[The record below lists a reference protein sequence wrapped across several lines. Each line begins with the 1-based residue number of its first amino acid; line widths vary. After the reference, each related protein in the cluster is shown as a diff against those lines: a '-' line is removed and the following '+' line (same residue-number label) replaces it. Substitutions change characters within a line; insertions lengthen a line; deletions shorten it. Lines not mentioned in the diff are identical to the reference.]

1 MRSIEMSEL
10 NVTCPDCGTEI
21 EIAEQLA
28 APLVAA
34 EREKIVNAAKAKV
47 QKKLEEER
55 AASKEALAEKD
66 AKLKAAAEKE
76 LAAIKAK
83 EAAEEAKA
91 NAELEVKRQV
101 DAEKGKIAAEAATKA
116 TEEIAAKLKAAEEE
130 NQRQVEKV
138 KQAQQAELDAIKA
151 KRDAEEAKA
160 EADIIVARKIE
171 EERGKLREQTLKEAD
186 EANRLKVAEKDK
198 QLDDMRKQ
206 IDALKRKGESGS
218 QQLQGEVQEID
229 LTDVLQQAFSDDNF
243 ERVGKGQRGAD
254 VIQSVV
260 GPGGLKC
267 GSILWESKRTTN
279 WTKGWLPKLREDQRS
294 TKADIA
300 ALVSEALP
308 EGVEHF
314 DCVDKVWVSSRTAA
328 VPMALALRQGLVET
342 AMSRQAMTGGN
353 SKKELV
359 YNYLTG
365 QEFRQRVS
373 GVAEA
378 YIQMREDLDKE
389 KRAITLQWSKRE
401 KQLERLLGSTV
412 GMYGDLQ
419 GIIGANLPEVE
430 GLDLPQL
437 EDASDTRLLQAT
449 GTDDIAATDEG
460 GDDE

>member
-1 MRSIEMSEL
+1 MSEL
-10 NVTCPDCGTEI
+10 NVTCPECGTEI

-34 EREKIVNAAKAKV
+34 EREKIVNAVKAKV

-55 AASKEALAEKD
+55 AGAKKALAEKD

-76 LAAIKAK
+76 LEAIKAK
-83 EAAEEAKA
+83 ESAEEAKA
-91 NAELEVKRQV
+91 NTELEVKRQV
-101 DAEKGKIAAEAATKA
+101 DAEKEKIAAEAATKA
-116 TEEIAAKLKAAEEE
+116 TEEVAAKLKAAEEE
-130 NQRQVEKV
+130 NQRQAAKV

-151 KRDAEEAKA
+151 KREAEEAKA
-160 EADIIVARKIE
+160 EADIIVARKFE

-198 QLDDMRKQ
+198 QLEDMRKQ
-206 IDALKRKGESGS
+206 IEVLKRKGESGS
-218 QQLQGEVQEID
+218 QQLQGEVQEAD
-229 LTDVLQQAFSDDNF
+229 LADVLQGAFPDDDF

-254 VIQSVV
+254 VVQSVI
-260 GPGGLKC
+260 GLGGLKC
-267 GSILWESKRTTN
+267 GSILWEAKRTNN
-279 WTKGWLPKLREDQRS
+279 WQKAWLPKLREDQRAY
-294 TKADIA
+294 KADVA
-300 ALVSEALP
+300 ALVSAALP
-308 EGVEHF
+308 DEVEHF
-314 DCVDKVWVSSRTAA
+314 DCLDGVWVSTRSAA

-373 GVAEA
+373 GVADA

-389 KRAITLQWSKRE
+389 KRALTLQWSKRE
-401 KQLERLLGSTV
+401 KQLERLLNSTV

-430 GLDLPQL
+430 GLQLPQL
-437 EDASDTRLLQAT
+437 DDRGESSLLQAT
-449 GTDDIAATDEG
+449 GTEDIDSAHDGESRA
-460 GDDE
+460 